1 MKKLLIFCSS
11 WMYKKPEAE
20 GWEIF
25 CNIQEKDPRFS
36 SSNKFDSRYIEA
48 IKAIKPDFVVAVNV
62 GCSESAFDQ
71 MPKIRQVGTKYITWS
86 TDSYRHTR
94 RCVTSD
100 LHLSS
105 IPDDTLQDIDEFVP
119 LFFDAQYP
127 GIPFDKR
134 KYTLGIHCRKYDNE
148 NFFRQKHITEIQRI
162 LGNRIHVNQQEFPP
176 FKYIQELIDYKYGLN
191 VATYHDGL
199 PNFRS
204 FELGSLGV
212 MPISS
217 SVNAKVLR
225 DLFEEN
231 IRLYKHPSEIPSLL
245 KPYDTKKLINFYAE
259 KHSLQARLTYIFKK
273 YFSLDF
279 KRG

>member
-1 MKKLLIFCSS
+1 MKKLLVFCSS
-11 WMYKKPEAE
+11 WMYQKPTAE
-20 GWEIF
+20 GWEVF

-36 SSNKFDSRYIEA
+36 SPNKFDARYVEV

-62 GCSESAFDQ
+62 GCSEEAFDR
-71 MPKIRQVGTKYITWS
+71 MPKIRETGTKYITWS

-94 RCVTSD
+94 RCRTSD

-105 IPDDTLQDIDEFVP
+105 IPDATLKSNDNFVP
-119 LFFDAQYP
+119 LFFDSRYP
-127 GIPFDKR
+127 TKPFNKR
-134 KYTLGIHCRKYDNE
+134 KHILGIHCRKYDNE
-148 NFFRQKHITEIQRI
+148 NFFRQKHITEIQRV
-162 LGNRIHVNQQEFPP
+162 LGNQIYLNQQECSPL
-176 FKYIQELIDYKYGLN
+176 KYIEELADYRYGLN

-217 SVNAKVLR
+217 SVNSKILR
-225 DLFEEN
+225 ELFEEN

-245 KPYDTKKLINFYAE
+245 TPYDTDKIMRFYAE
-259 KHSLQARLTYIFKK
+259 KHSLQARLTHIFKE
-273 YFSLDF
+273 YFSTDF
-279 KRG
+279 RR